1 MSHAD
6 VVVHRVIIE
15 FKAILKNRI
24 KHFKMTLRNS
34 HIALCGTNKETKGL
48 LQRKW
53 LSEFGST
60 CPFWA
65 TTETSVPHPP
75 PMTKA
80 IKMLHFLHFHLYR

>member
-6 VVVHRVIIE
+6 VVVRRVIIE

-24 KHFKMTLRNS
+24 KHLKMTLRKS
-34 HIALCGTNKETKGL
+34 QIALCGTNKETKGL
-48 LQRKW
+48 LQGKW
-53 LSEFGST
+53 LSEFGPT

-65 TTETSVPHPP
+65 ATETSVPHPSLT
-75 PMTKA
+75 TKA